1 MTETRE
7 TTGTD
12 YVPIS
17 CALHSE
23 YELAI
28 LHRRRLHR
36 VWAEGNTIHDRTVL
50 PLDLKTM
57 KRDDSRDGGGSTTS
71 GTAAG
76 EFLVFCAED
85 GQTRELR
92 LDGVRRME
100 AAA

>member
-28 LHRRRLHR
+28 LRRQRLR
-36 VWAEGNTIHDRTVL
+36 LVWNDSSVIRDQVVQ
-50 PLDLKTM
+50 PLDLKT
-57 KRDDSRDGGGSTTS
+57 TNNE
-71 GTAAG
+71 
-76 EFLVFCAED
+76 EFLICRTTD
-85 GQTRELR
+85 DTTQNIR
-92 LDGVRRME
+92 LDRVQRMNP
-100 AAA
+100 A